1 MPEVLA
7 PVVILLTIG
16 ACILV
21 PIWLKHRLYYKQ
33 LDTIAKAIEKGVDPN
48 EIKRSL
54 AIQPRSGDING
65 NWKAGWILV
74 LVGCGF
80 FVLALPS
87 LVSEGFDRGTFL
99 ALTPV
104 VLGIALLMI
113 HHRVVGNVVRAD
125 EATAQQD
132 KPGNQR
138 P

>member
-1 MPEVLA
+1 MAEVLG
-7 PVVILLTIG
+7 PFLLFLLIA

-21 PIWLKHRLYYKQ
+21 PVWLKHRLYYKQ
-33 LDTIAKAIEKGVDPN
+33 LDTIAKAIEKGVDPM
-48 EIKRSL
+48 EIKRGL
-54 AIQPRSGDING
+54 AIQPRGGDING

-87 LVSEGFDRGTFL
+87 MLSEGFDRGTFL

-113 HHRVVGNVVRAD
+113 HHRVVGNVVRAG
-125 EATAQQD
+125 EVTAQQD
-132 KPGNQR
+132 KPGNQL